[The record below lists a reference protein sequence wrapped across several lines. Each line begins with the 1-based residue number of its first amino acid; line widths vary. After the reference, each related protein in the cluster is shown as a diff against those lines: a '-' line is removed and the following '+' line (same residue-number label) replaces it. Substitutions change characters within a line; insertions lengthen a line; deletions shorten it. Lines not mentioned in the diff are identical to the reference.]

1 MKTLLFVAPNAR
13 KVASLLLIFT
23 NEAFKT
29 PENSI
34 IFNVMKLRIKGNSIR
49 LRLTQGEVAKF
60 IADGKLV
67 ETVEFGDEPNQFF
80 SYQLLKSETAE
91 SVSAEFNNG
100 SISVFVPQNTADDWA
115 NGEQIGI
122 ASVENSKIKILVE
135 KDFACL
141 APRKDED
148 ESDNFPHPKTE
159 KVC

>member
-1 MKTLLFVAPNAR
+1 
-13 KVASLLLIFT
+13 
-23 NEAFKT
+23 
-29 PENSI
+29 
-34 IFNVMKLRIKGNSIR
+34 MKLRIKGNSIR

-60 IADGKLV
+60 ITDGKLV

-91 SVSAEFNNG
+91 SVSTEFNNG

-115 NGEQIGI
+115 NGEQVGI
-122 ASVENSKIKILVE
+122 ASVENSKIKILIE